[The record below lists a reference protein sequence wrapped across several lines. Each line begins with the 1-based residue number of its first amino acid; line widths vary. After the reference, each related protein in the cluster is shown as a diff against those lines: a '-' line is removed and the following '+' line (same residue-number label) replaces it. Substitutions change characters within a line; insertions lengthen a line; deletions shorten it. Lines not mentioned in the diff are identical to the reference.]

1 LANHLVIVESP
12 AKAKTIKKYL
22 GKDFEVLASYGHVR
36 DLVPKEGAVD
46 PEHHF
51 AMKYQVVERN
61 QKHVDAISRA
71 LKKADSLFLA
81 TDPDREGEA
90 ISWHLY
96 ELLKSLGQLEGKSV
110 ARVVFYEIT
119 KNSVREAMAKPRE
132 LSLELVN
139 AQQARRALDFLVG
152 FNLSPL
158 LWKKV
163 RPGLSAGRV
172 QSPALRMICERED
185 EIAAF
190 VAREYWTVD
199 AELEHS
205 DQKFPGKLVEY
216 AGAKVEQFSFTT
228 SDQAHEVE
236 RTLRE
241 AAQGVLTVLEIDR
254 KQRRR
259 NPAAPFTTSTLQQE
273 AARKLA
279 FSAQKTMRTA
289 QQLYEGV
296 DIGDGQ
302 VGLIT
307 YMRTDSL
314 NVAQEAVS
322 QIRDVIAKLYGK
334 EGLSDDVRV
343 FKTKSKNAQEAHE
356 AIRPTS
362 AEIVPADI
370 EKYLDSD
377 QFRLYSLIW
386 KRTVA
391 CQMAPAVFDTVAVEL
406 LAGTDEQR
414 ARAGDGLKRTV
425 LRANGSTL
433 VKPGYMSVY
442 QEGMDDVV
450 QDDSDHVLP
459 PMQKGD
465 HVKLLG
471 LVPSQ
476 HFTEP
481 PPRFS
486 EASLVKALE
495 EYGIGRPSTYA
506 SIISTLRDRQYVD
519 IESRRFT
526 ATDIGKIVSRFL
538 TSYFTTY
545 VDYDFTAKMEDSLDA
560 VASGEQEW
568 VPLLDRFWKPFI
580 ELVKHTE
587 TSVSREEVAQARELG
602 IDPASGKP
610 MTVRMGRFGPF
621 VQIGTKDDEDKPKF
635 AGLRPGQKMDL
646 ITFAE
651 AIELFKLPRKLG
663 ATADGQE
670 ITTNVG
676 RFGPYVKYG
685 PKYVSL
691 KTDDPYEITLERALE
706 VIKEKEIADANR
718 LILDFPEAKIQVLNG
733 RYGPYITDKERNA
746 KIPKDK
752 DPKSLT
758 LEDCQ
763 TLLAAAPVRTF
774 GKWGKKNARG
784 ASARAAPPKGSGAT
798 AAAAD
803 AAAATKPRAKSAKK
817 KVAPPP
823 GTNGANG
830 KTAVAN
836 GAGTRPVPGSASGA
850 PLKLAARNSKATADK
865 KAPLEATAGPGAKAR
880 SASKKSVAKKK
891 S

>member
-1 LANHLVIVESP
+1 MGSNLVIVESP

-46 PEHHF
+46 TEHHF

-71 LKKADSLFLA
+71 LKKASALFLA

-96 ELLKSLGQLEGKSV
+96 ELLKAQGELEGKSV
-110 ARVVFYEIT
+110 QRVVFYEIT
-119 KNSVREAMAKPRE
+119 KNSVREAMAQPRE
-132 LSLELVN
+132 LSVDLVN

-190 VAREYWTVD
+190 VAREYWTID

-205 DQKFPGKLVEY
+205 EQKFPGKLVEY
-216 AGAKVEQFSFTT
+216 SGAKVEQFSFTT
-228 SDQAHEVE
+228 AAAAEDVE

-279 FSAQKTMRTA
+279 FSAQKTMRVA

-314 NVAQEAVS
+314 NLAQEAIG
-322 QIRDVIAKLYGK
+322 QIRAVIVKLYGK
-334 EGLSDDVRV
+334 EGLADDVRV
-343 FKTKSKNAQEAHE
+343 YKTKSKNAQEAHE
-356 AIRPTS
+356 AIRPTA
-362 AEIVPADI
+362 AEVVPADI

-406 LAGTDEQR
+406 LAGAVNLES
-414 ARAGDGLKRTV
+414 DGRSQNVRGAIDAHGGQRTV

-433 VKPGYMSVY
+433 VKPGYISVY

-459 PMQKGD
+459 PMKEGD
-465 HVKLLG
+465 HVKLVSV
-471 LVPSQ
+471 VPTQ

-506 SIISTLRDRQYVD
+506 SIISTLRDRQYVE

-538 TSYFTTY
+538 TQYFTTY

-568 VPLLDRFWKPFI
+568 VPLLERFWKPFI
-580 ELVKHTE
+580 DLVTHTE

-602 IDPASGKP
+602 VDPLSGKP

-663 ATADGQE
+663 LTAAGEE
-670 ITTNVG
+670 ILTNVG

-685 PKYVSL
+685 AKYVSL
-691 KTDDPYEITLERALE
+691 KTDDPYEITPERALE

-718 LILDFPEAKIQVLNG
+718 LILDFPDAKIQVLNG

-746 KIPKDK
+746 KIPKER
-752 DPKSLT
+752 DPKTLT
-758 LEDCQ
+758 LEECH

-784 ASARAAPPKGSGAT
+784 AAARG
-798 AAAAD
+798 AAA
-803 AAAATKPRAKSAKK
+803 KS
-817 KVAPPP
+817 
-823 GTNGANG
+823 
-830 KTAVAN
+830 KTAK
-836 GAGTRPVPGSASGA
+836 GAAKADTPV
-850 PLKLAARNSKATADK
+850 KLAAKASKATADK
-865 KAPLEATAGPGAKAR
+865 KAPLESPAAASATKVKPAKAKAK
-880 SASKKSVAKKK
+880 SKPKKSPAKKK